1 MRVVIVTESFPPD
14 VNGVAHCALQ
24 TARHLARRGHV
35 PLVIAPAVADP
46 AADADA
52 PCAVVRVPSLP
63 LPGYPQVRVALPS
76 RRVAASLA
84 AHRADLVHLAGPF
97 VLGVRGMTAAARLGI
112 PAVAVYQTDLAGYAR
127 TYVGTG
133 EGTAWRR
140 LRAVHGAADRTLAP
154 STAALRDLEAHGIG
168 RVRLWGR
175 GVDTARFR
183 PGLRD
188 PALRRALAP
197 NGELLVGYVGR
208 LAPEKRVD
216 LLAGACGLP
225 GVRVVVVGDGP
236 SAPALRTALP
246 GARFLGRRTGAD
258 LARIFASLDVFAHT
272 GPYETFCQTVQEAM
286 ASGVPVVAPAAGG
299 PLDLVDH
306 GRTGLLVPPDDP
318 DALRDAVAALAA
330 APDRRAACGRAG
342 RAAVEGRTWEALGDE
357 LIGHYREVLRGR
369 TAVAA

>member
-24 TARHLARRGHV
+24 TARHLVRRGHT

-76 RRVAASLA
+76 RRVAAA
-84 AHRADLVHLAGPF
+84 IVEHRADLVHLAGPF
-97 VLGVRGMTAAARLGI
+97 VLGARGMTAAARLGI

-133 EGTAWRR
+133 EGAAWRR

-154 STAALRDLEAHGIG
+154 SSAAVRDLEVHGIG
-168 RVRLWGR
+168 RIRLWGR

-183 PGLRD
+183 PELRD
-188 PALRRALAP
+188 DALRGELAP
-197 NGELLVGYVGR
+197 HGELLVGYVGR

-216 LLAGACGLP
+216 LLAGAAGLP

-236 SAPALRTALP
+236 SGPALRTALP

-258 LARIFASLDVFAHT
+258 LARIFASLDMFAHT
-272 GPYETFCQTVQEAM
+272 GPFETFCQTVQEAM
-286 ASGVPVVAPAAGG
+286 ASGVPVIAPAAGG

-306 GRTGLLVPPDDP
+306 GRTGLLVPPEDP
-318 DALRDAVAALAA
+318 DALREAVAMLAA
-330 APDRRAACGRAG
+330 APESRTAFGRAG

-357 LIGHYREVLRGR
+357 LIGHYLEVLRER
-369 TAVAA
+369 KAVAA

>member
-24 TARHLARRGHV
+24 TARHLVRRGHT
-35 PLVIAPAVADP
+35 PLVIAPAVADQ

-76 RRVAASLA
+76 RRVAAAIA

-133 EGTAWRR
+133 KGAAWRR

-154 STAALRDLEAHGIG
+154 SSAAVRDLEAHGIG
-168 RVRLWGR
+168 RIRLWGR
-175 GVDTARFR
+175 GVDTARFH
-183 PGLRD
+183 PEFRD
-188 PALRRALAP
+188 AALRRELAP
-197 NGELLVGYVGR
+197 DGELLVGYVGR

-216 LLAGACGLP
+216 LLSGAAELP

-236 SAPALRTALP
+236 SGPALRTALP

-272 GPYETFCQTVQEAM
+272 GPFETFCQTVQEAM
-286 ASGVPVVAPAAGG
+286 ASGVPVIGPDAGG

-306 GRTGLLVPPDDP
+306 GRTGLLVPPGDP
-318 DALRDAVAALAA
+318 EALREAVGTLAA
-330 APDRRAACGRAG
+330 APELRAAYGRAG
-342 RAAVEGRTWEALGDE
+342 RTAVEGRTWEVLGDE
-357 LIGHYREVLRGR
+357 LIGHYLEVLRER